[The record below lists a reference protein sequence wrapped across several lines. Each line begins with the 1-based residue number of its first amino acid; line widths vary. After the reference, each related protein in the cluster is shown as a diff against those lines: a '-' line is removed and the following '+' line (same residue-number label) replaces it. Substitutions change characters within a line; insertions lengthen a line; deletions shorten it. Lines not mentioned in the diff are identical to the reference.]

1 MIYRDG
7 AAGSNRQETDALL
20 LLVASP
26 EDGDQG
32 FAPLPVP
39 RRERQASLTVL
50 AGPGFVLDLGTTLAG
65 QASLRGL
72 TVLYVD
78 GANAF
83 DPYILS
89 RLAKDAG
96 QPPKAI
102 LQRLHLSRAFTCH
115 QLETLIAERLPS
127 AIARYRPGL
136 VVVSGWSHLFHDENV
151 PAREAFRILQHT
163 GRRLRSLAE
172 VGQPILATH
181 PEEEPATPRLR
192 PLGEILAR
200 AATIVVRLREEEGE
214 VLALQEK
221 PPSPHGPHPLLLDS
235 QL

>member
-20 LLVASP
+20 LLLASP
-26 EDGDQG
+26 EDGDRG
-32 FAPLPVP
+32 SAPWLVP
-39 RRERQASLTVL
+39 RREWQASLTVL
-50 AGPGFVLDLGTTLAG
+50 AVPGFALGLGTTLAG
-65 QASLRGL
+65 QAALRGL

-78 GANAF
+78 GANTF

-115 QLETLIAERLPS
+115 QLETLIAERLPL

-151 PAREAFRILQHT
+151 PAREALRILQHT

-181 PEEEPATPRLR
+181 PEEPATPRLR

-200 AATIVVRLREEEGE
+200 AATTVVRLREEEGE

-221 PPSPHGPHPLLLDS
+221 PPSPHGPHPLLLGS
-235 QL
+235 QV

>member
-1 MIYRDG
+1 
-7 AAGSNRQETDALL
+7 
-20 LLVASP
+20 
-26 EDGDQG
+26 
-32 FAPLPVP
+32 
-39 RRERQASLTVL
+39 
-50 AGPGFVLDLGTTLAG
+50 
-65 QASLRGL
+65 
-72 TVLYVD
+72 
-78 GANAF
+78 
-83 DPYILS
+83 
-89 RLAKDAG
+89 
-96 QPPKAI
+96 
-102 LQRLHLSRAFTCH
+102 LHLSRAFTCH

>member
-7 AAGSNRQETDALL
+7 VAGSNRQETDALL
-20 LLVASP
+20 LLLASP
-26 EDGDQG
+26 EDGG
-32 FAPLPVP
+32 GSAPLPVP

-65 QASLRGL
+65 QAALRGL

>member
-7 AAGSNRQETDALL
+7 VAGSNRQETDGLL
-20 LLVASP
+20 LLLASP
-26 EDGDQG
+26 ESEDWGS
-32 FAPLPVP
+32 APLPVP

-65 QASLRGL
+65 QAALRGL

-78 GANAF
+78 GANTF

-181 PEEEPATPRLR
+181 PEEPATPRLR

-200 AATIVVRLREEEGE
+200 AATTVVRLREEEGE

-221 PPSPHGPHPLLLDS
+221 PPSPHGPHPPLLGS